1 MDEAKAKKSRQQKNW
16 WKSLTEKQRE
26 HYRARAR
33 QRYANLSDDEREAMR
48 IYQRNYHA
56 NLSEEKKQQYRL
68 NAELAKL
75 RKGE

>member
-1 MDEAKAKKSRQQKNW
+1 MDTAKKKRQQKNW

-33 QRYANLSDDEREAMR
+33 QRYANLSADEREATLA
-48 IYQRNYHA
+48 YHRNYYA
-56 NLSEEKKQQYRL
+56 NLSEEKKQQYRF

>member
-1 MDEAKAKKSRQQKNW
+1 MDAKTKKSREYKNW
-16 WKSLTEKQRE
+16 WKSLTEERRA
-26 HYRARAR
+26 HYRERAK

-48 IYQRNYHA
+48 AYQRNYQA